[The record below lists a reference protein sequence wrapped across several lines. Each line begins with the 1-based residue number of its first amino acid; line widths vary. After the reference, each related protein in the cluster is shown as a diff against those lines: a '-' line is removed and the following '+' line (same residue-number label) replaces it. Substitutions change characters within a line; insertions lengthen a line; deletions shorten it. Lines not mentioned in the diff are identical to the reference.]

1 MVDVPVVTALEGQ
14 AEQTVNAELS
24 ANVPAEQ
31 SAQEALPAVFLN
43 FPATQALHMP
53 PSGPV
58 NPALHLQPVPTV
70 LPADAEASVP
80 QLMQVV
86 APAALKEFARHRV
99 QFSVPGE
106 ALYFPA

>member
-1 MVDVPVVTALEGQ
+1 MVNVPAVMALEGQ

-24 ANVPAEQ
+24 AYVPAEQ
-31 SAQEALPAVFLN
+31 SAQEALPVVFLN
-43 FPATQALHMP
+43 FPAPQALHAP

-58 NPALHLQPVPTV
+58 NPALHLQPVPAM
-70 LPADAEASVP
+70 LPAGAEASVP

-86 APAALKEFARHRV
+86 APAALKESARHWM
-99 QFSVPGE
+99 QTSVPRE